1 MGIKVNRQ
9 TDMDKLFDQFATIP
23 EGKLRP
29 EDIDAKKAEK
39 EAARKAAYAKLDK
52 QMKNK
57 D

>member
-9 TDMDKLFDQFATIP
+9 NDMDKLFDQFATIP

-29 EDIDAKKAEK
+29 EDIDAKKAQK
-39 EAARKAAYAKLDK
+39 EAARKAAYAKLNK
-52 QMKNK
+52 NMKDN